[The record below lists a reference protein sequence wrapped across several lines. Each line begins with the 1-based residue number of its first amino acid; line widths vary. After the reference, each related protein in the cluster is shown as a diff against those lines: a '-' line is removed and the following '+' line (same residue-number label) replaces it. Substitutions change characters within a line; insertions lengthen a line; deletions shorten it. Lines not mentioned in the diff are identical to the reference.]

1 MEPVDISTVLDSKG
15 FKVIEWHMLDLTK
28 YVCLNTA
35 SSLTIRSLVYPLTV
49 VKTRM
54 QIERSTFAGMG
65 AMGTFRHILANE
77 GCRALYRGFVP
88 NTLQMTSAMTYLML
102 YEKIRERLAEH
113 GVAGN
118 HLRAFIAGA
127 GATAGAQ
134 LILVPLDVI
143 SQHMMVAHVLSKKNP
158 LDVDTSILK
167 SPLNL
172 KLQGAKGSLSYLVC
186 KEIYKRDGFF
196 RGFYR
201 GYFASLLCYAPS
213 SALFWSIYHALSDG
227 ICKKVDSAVPQIV
240 VNGFAA
246 PVASLVATVLT
257 NSLDVFRT
265 NLQVHGTKWC
275 ETVLKLW
282 RAERFGIFTM
292 GLTARIS
299 STCISSFFFITMY
312 EYVKHLSVQKDFQSQ
327 IRCVLLIVSCC
338 RAPAGVGGK
347 ISSQLAAGSFHTAKV
362 TMGCVPSRQFDS
374 NAKSHS
380 FSVTAK
386 LSTGK
391 TVRGSIEV
399 SAYGISFHQRTAL
412 IIQCPWHHVR
422 CYGFCDDFFR
432 FESGRR
438 CEFGP
443 GVYTFQCSRASEL
456 FCQVQRII
464 FETASTVYNEADRFD
479 AYTASSSVQR
489 CTSSDFLGNRADF
502 SRINRVDRFANS
514 NTIRLMNDFSE
525 FSELHI
531 PTQRNARFIDVRP
544 NTTAVQSTNN
554 QSHYINVYP
563 ANQAA
568 NPVEQ
573 VAANQD
579 RRRFFQFLGRSGSS
593 RTKSRNAER
602 PAPPQ
607 ATLMPALEPPVQAL
621 AVAAEPEPEPT
632 PTLTVCSLSGG
643 GSGQQQKPAA
653 TAKAEDRAYDMSA
666 LNYVTL
672 EMSSSASSSSNVQMP
687 TTARTFGEASTGAGT
702 SSTNYA
708 VIDSTKT
715 KALHHTTST
724 LHSRKPDEYKALRR
738 GRFASSTDS
747 YGR

>member
-1 MEPVDISTVLDSKG
+1 
-15 FKVIEWHMLDLTK
+15 
-28 YVCLNTA
+28 
-35 SSLTIRSLVYPLTV
+35 
-49 VKTRM
+49 
-54 QIERSTFAGMG
+54 
-65 AMGTFRHILANE
+65 
-77 GCRALYRGFVP
+77 
-88 NTLQMTSAMTYLML
+88 
-102 YEKIRERLAEH
+102 
-113 GVAGN
+113 
-118 HLRAFIAGA
+118 
-127 GATAGAQ
+127 
-134 LILVPLDVI
+134 
-143 SQHMMVAHVLSKKNP
+143 
-158 LDVDTSILK
+158 
-167 SPLNL
+167 
-172 KLQGAKGSLSYLVC
+172 
-186 KEIYKRDGFF
+186 
-196 RGFYR
+196 
-201 GYFASLLCYAPS
+201 
-213 SALFWSIYHALSDG
+213 
-227 ICKKVDSAVPQIV
+227 
-240 VNGFAA
+240 
-246 PVASLVATVLT
+246 
-257 NSLDVFRT
+257 
-265 NLQVHGTKWC
+265 
-275 ETVLKLW
+275 
-282 RAERFGIFTM
+282 
-292 GLTARIS
+292 
-299 STCISSFFFITMY
+299 
-312 EYVKHLSVQKDFQSQ
+312 
-327 IRCVLLIVSCC
+327 
-338 RAPAGVGGK
+338 
-347 ISSQLAAGSFHTAKV
+347 
-362 TMGCVPSRQFDS
+362 MGCVPSRQFDS

-502 SRINRVDRFANS
+502 SRINRKKLDYDHFCWKIFSISYCLFVCLFFYCSNFVGVDRFANS

-544 NTTAVQSTNN
+544 NTTTVQSTNN